1 MSMVFSY
8 FQLHKNDKILK
19 NNSSFEIYN
28 IHYTQIQANMYL
40 ALASPAF
47 PSNPCEDTEL
57 RWHEPLNRARGDKRV
72 ETGQGFDAHGQ

>member
-1 MSMVFSY
+1 
-8 FQLHKNDKILK
+8 
-19 NNSSFEIYN
+19 
-28 IHYTQIQANMYL
+28 MYL